1 MFGTLGITYKME
13 NKYIVGIF
21 LGTLVLLGGLYNV
34 QIFGDKIEVEISS
47 DVCSKALLRV
57 TKDDFTIKCGSR
69 IAFKADTIIEY
80 YKTYGTDEW
89 VRNNRYVGRN
99 KKDIT
104 LQLIEHED
112 SFEILRSTKY
122 RKGRQYV
129 LDGLLT
135 EKYTFTKDKVK
146 IDYYYV
152 VDNKAKHRISMRI
165 DKQYK
170 SFLDPTDPNY
180 TGILVGDV
188 LYYEGFG
195 DLFIDPT
202 ITLVSPA
209 NNSVAANESDTISL
223 TCNSTNDVAQ
233 NVTNMTFY
241 WSANGTWVANGTT
254 SFSTPVP
261 NASITL
267 ARVIPHQTS
276 AGTFLWNCQSCTI
289 NSSGSNANCSFAG
302 NNRTVNP
309 IYRPN
314 AVNLTGP
321 GDSNLVDLN
330 LLNGTTDWNQGV
342 IYSSFTNLSNND
354 TLYINWTHPSH
365 PDDDNITFNLSY
377 FGTTNSTRRYDKF
390 RYTTTNGTI
399 AGDWNFT
406 GLGVDDYFIT
416 IIACTE
422 DRTTLCVN
430 DTYALPIE
438 IFDYTPSISTGES
451 KIRYPTQPTLTKGAA
466 LGQTSSQGIIKID
479 WLGSGFPTGEV
490 NLTLNIS
497 DTDGCTTFFE
507 HTSNNVSAMQAL
519 TNHSRNTI
527 FNDATA
533 DPQYI
538 WLWVT
543 KASCGTTTIS
553 NTYNLE
559 VLE

>member
-1 MFGTLGITYKME
+1 ME
-13 NKYIVGIF
+13 NKKYIVGIF
-21 LGTLVLLGGLYNV
+21 IGVLVLLGGLYEAEV
-34 QIFGDKIEVEISS
+34 FEDKIVVKLPSEVC
-47 DVCSKALLRV
+47 DDATLRV
-57 TKDDFTIKCGSR
+57 TKDDFTLKCGWR
-69 IAFKADTIIEY
+69 IAFQADTVVDY
-80 YKTYGTDEW
+80 YKTYGKDEW

-104 LQLIEHED
+104 IQLIEHED
-112 SFEILRSTKY
+112 SFDILRSTKY
-122 RKGRQYV
+122 RKGKQYV

-135 EKYTFTKDKVK
+135 EKYTFTKDKIK
-146 IDYYYV
+146 ISYYYV
-152 VDNKAKHRISMRI
+152 VDNSAKHRITMRI
-165 DKQYK
+165 KKQYN
-170 SFLDPTDPNY
+170 SYLNAFDPNGY
-180 TGILVGDV
+180 TGFQTGNTLF
-188 LYYEGFG
+188 YEGFG

-202 ITLVSPA
+202 VTLVSPA
-209 NNSVAANESDTISL
+209 NQTVTYNESDTIPL
-223 TCNSTNDVAQ
+223 ICQTVNNSDTSFANI
-233 NVTNMTFY
+233 TLY
-241 WSANGTWVANGTT
+241 WSANGSWIANGTETLSGTT
-254 SFSTPVP
+254 SVNTTFS
-261 NASITL
+261 
-267 ARVIPHQTS
+267 RVIPHQEST
-276 AGTFLWNCQSCTI
+276 GTFIWNCYSC
-289 NSSGSNANCSFAG
+289 NSSNTCDWGT
-302 NNRTVNP
+302 NRTVNP

-330 LLNGTTDWNQGV
+330 LLNGTADWNQGV
-342 IYSSFTNLSNND
+342 IYSSFVNLSNNQ

-365 PDDDNITFNLSY
+365 PDSDNITFNLSY
-377 FGTTNSTRRYDKF
+377 FGITNSTRRYDKF
-390 RYTTTNGTI
+390 RYETTNGTI
-399 AGDWNFT
+399 LGDWNFT

-422 DRTTLCVN
+422 DNTALCVN

-497 DTDGCTTFFE
+497 DTNGCTTFFE
-507 HTSNNVSAMQAL
+507 HTSNNVSAMEAL
-519 TNHSRNTI
+519 TNNSRNTI
-527 FNDATA
+527 FNDATS

-543 KASCGTTTIS
+543 KASCNTTTIS
-553 NTYNLE
+553 NSYNLE